1 MPQAEDTTT
10 TSRLTF
16 ASAGAT
22 RARTPL
28 DITES
33 LCGVRPQAQ
42 STTSTV
48 SSLSRMPARPV
59 GIEINYANLLDNLA
73 EAGPVHNIRGAAGRA
88 DIEEYRE
95 HLRKVLGA
103 VKSYVAAVLGNLA
116 CNATCGIDCHS
127 MVGLLDDAIG
137 DINGTL
143 MRHADNLALW
153 GE

>member
-1 MPQAEDTTT
+1 MSQAENTTT

-28 DITES
+28 EIAES
-33 LCGVRPQAQ
+33 FCGVRPQAQ

-59 GIEINYANLLDNLA
+59 GIELNFAALIDNLA
-73 EAGPVHNIRGAAGRA
+73 EAGPVHNIRGVASTA

-95 HLRKVLGA
+95 HLQKVLGA